1 MNNPCFKSLH
11 DMKRCFPQL
20 SEQALS
26 LVNVRAKAKR
36 GRIFR
41 AFQGVCGCKWMH
53 LNACGW
59 HLCFAKTDT
68 WLICHADR
76 IRHHSLPTTS

>member
-1 MNNPCFKSLH
+1 
-11 DMKRCFPQL
+11 MKEDAEAPGRLNSHEQSMFQVSSQHEAVLPEL

-41 AFQGVCGCKWMH
+41 AFQGVCGCTRMH
-53 LNACGW
+53 VDGVFYLFG
-59 HLCFAKTDT
+59 
-68 WLICHADR
+68 
-76 IRHHSLPTTS
+76 SSVQP